1 MKTLIVG
8 GGPGGLYLAILL
20 KKACPE
26 AQVEV
31 IERNAPDATFGF
43 GVVFSDE
50 TLGYL
55 QENDEPTFQEITDT
69 FNRWDAIEIRYR
81 DEVRL
86 SRGHGFSGIARNRL
100 LEILQRRCSALGV
113 ALRYLDEFEPGEV
126 PGLAGE
132 YDLIVAAD
140 GANSRIRAYFAN
152 AFAPQIDLRRNKY
165 AWFGTTQAFDNFL
178 FSFRPTE
185 HGLFWCHAYRYDA
198 GHSTFI
204 VECDPTTWRAAGLD
218 RMSEEE
224 SAAYCERVF
233 AEDLQGHPLLRN
245 RSLWNNF
252 PMLRSAN
259 WRLPVKLG
267 NLVLL
272 GDAAHTAH
280 FSIGSGTKLA
290 MEDAIALAYYL
301 AREPEVAAALAS
313 YEQERKPEVDRF
325 QRAAFESLFWF
336 EGVER
341 YLGFDPDQ
349 FAFSLLTR
357 SRRISYETLK
367 VRDPEIVERAH
378 RGFIERS
385 GLERASGARDLPPP
399 MFTPF
404 RVRDLRLQNR
414 VVVSPMS
421 MYSAE
426 DGLPNDWHLVHLGSR
441 AVGGAGLV
449 MAEMTDV
456 SREARIS
463 PGCAGMYK
471 PEHIASWRR
480 IVEFVHG
487 WTDAK
492 IALQLGHAG
501 RKASTRRLWEGD
513 VLPLSDGNW
522 PVVSASPIPY
532 DWINQIPREITRS
545 EMDQIREDHVRAAC
559 WADEVGFD
567 MLELHYAHGYLLA
580 SFISPLTNRRTDG
593 YGGSI
598 EARMQYPLE
607 VFDAVRA
614 VWPEHKPIS
623 VRLSATDWAP
633 GGLSDCDR
641 IEVAR
646 MLKGHDCDVIDV
658 STGQTV
664 PYQKPRYGRA
674 YQTPFADHIRNTV
687 GIPTMTVG
695 AISTPDEVN
704 SILLAGRA
712 DLCVL
717 ARPHLRD
724 PYWTLHA
731 AQSQDYYEPLWP
743 PQYETVQP
751 RRREDRRQVPT
762 PLSVRFEESQR
773 GRYDDLQER
782 LTRLARRHYR
792 SLNGEVLA
800 ALEAWLVQSD
810 ESCTGSESSPT
821 TNGRAPSVLGATPPT
836 EPSGELEKPT

>member
-20 KKACPE
+20 KKARPE
-26 AQVEV
+26 AEVEV
-31 IERNAPDATFGF
+31 VERNAPDATFGF

-55 QENDEPTFQEITDT
+55 QDNDEPTFRDITGT

-86 SRGHGFSGIARNRL
+86 SRGHGFSGIARRRL
-100 LEILQRRCSALGV
+100 LEILQRRSRDVGV
-113 ALRYLDEFEPGEV
+113 ALRFLHEFEPRDV
-126 PGLAGE
+126 PGLARR

-140 GANSRIRAYFAN
+140 GANSRIRAHFADV
-152 AFAPQIDLRRNKY
+152 FAPEIDLRRNKY
-165 AWFGTTQAFDNFL
+165 AWFGTTQPFDNFL
-178 FSFRPTE
+178 FSFRPTP

-204 VECDPTTWRAAGLD
+204 VECEPATWRAAGLD
-218 RMSEEE
+218 RMSEED
-224 SAAYCERVF
+224 SAAFCERVF

-245 RSLWNNF
+245 RSVWVNF
-252 PMLRSAN
+252 PMLRNAN
-259 WRLPVKLG
+259 WRLRGDLAHVA
-267 NLVLL
+267 LL

-301 AREPEVAAALAS
+301 AREPEVDLALAG
-313 YEQERKPEVDRF
+313 YEAERKAEVDRF

-336 EGVER
+336 EGVQR
-341 YLGFDPDQ
+341 YLGFPPDQ

-378 RGFIERS
+378 RGFVERS
-385 GLERASGARDLPPP
+385 GLAAVSGAGELPPP

-404 RVRDLRLQNR
+404 QARNLRLRNR
-414 VVVSPMS
+414 IVVSPMS

-449 MAEMTDV
+449 IAEMTDV
-456 SREARIS
+456 AREARIS
-463 PGCAGMYK
+463 PGCAGMYA
-471 PEHIASWRR
+471 PQHVAGWRR
-480 IVEFVHG
+480 VVEFVHT
-487 WTDAK
+487 WTGAR

-501 RKASTRRLWEGD
+501 RKGSTRRLWEGD
-513 VLPLSDGNW
+513 VLPLPRGNW

-532 DWINQIPREITRS
+532 DWINQIPREISRD
-545 EMDQIREDHVRAAC
+545 EMDEVREDHVRAAR
-559 WADEVGFD
+559 WADEAGFD
-567 MLELHYAHGYLLA
+567 MLELHYAHGYLMA

-593 YGGSI
+593 YGGSVA
-598 EARMQYPLE
+598 ARMCYPLE
-607 VFDAVRA
+607 VFDAVRR
-614 VWPEHKPIS
+614 VWPEEKPIS
-623 VRLSATDWAP
+623 VRISATDWAP

-641 IEVAR
+641 LEVAR
-646 MLKGHDCDVIDV
+646 LLKEHGCDLIDV

-664 PYQKPRYGRA
+664 TYQKPRYGRA
-674 YQTPFADHIRNTV
+674 YQTPFADDIRNAL
-687 GIPTMTVG
+687 GIPTMSVG

-731 AQSQDYYEPLWP
+731 AQAQDHFAPLWP
-743 PQYETVQP
+743 PQYESVQP
-751 RRREDRRQVPT
+751 RRRDDRRQVPK
-762 PLSVRFEESQR
+762 LLNVRFDEDLR

-782 LTRLARRHYR
+782 LIGLARRHYR
-792 SLNGEVLA
+792 SLNGEILA
-800 ALEAWLVQSD
+800 ALEAWLA
-810 ESCTGSESSPT
+810 
-821 TNGRAPSVLGATPPT
+821 RAGEEACAPPARQD
-836 EPSGELEKPT
+836 GQG

>member
-20 KKACPE
+20 KKARPE
-26 AQVEV
+26 VQVEV

-55 QENDEPTFQEITDT
+55 QENDDPTFQEITAT

-86 SRGHGFSGIARNRL
+86 SRGHGFSGIARRRL
-100 LEILQRRCSALGV
+100 LEILQRRCRALGV
-113 ALRYLDEFEPGEV
+113 ALRFLDEFEPRDV
-126 PGLAGE
+126 PGLARE

-140 GANSRIRAYFAN
+140 GANSRIRAHFADV
-152 AFAPQIDLRRNKY
+152 FAPEIDLRRNKY
-165 AWFGTTQAFDNFL
+165 AWFGTTQPFENFL
-178 FSFRPTE
+178 FSFRPTG

-204 VECDPTTWRAAGLD
+204 VECDATTWRGAGLD

-224 SAAYCERVF
+224 SAAFCERVF

-245 RSLWNNF
+245 RSVWINF
-252 PMLRSAN
+252 PMLRTAN
-259 WRLPVKLG
+259 WRLRGELANV
-267 NLVLL
+267 VLL

-301 AREPEVAAALAS
+301 AREPEVGMALAK
-313 YEQERKPEVDRF
+313 YEQERKAEVDRF

-341 YLGFDPDQ
+341 YLGFGPDQ

-378 RGFIERS
+378 RGFVERS
-385 GLERASGARDLPPP
+385 GPDGVSGGGELPPP

-404 RVRDLRLQNR
+404 RARDLRLQNR

-441 AVGGAGLV
+441 GVGGAGLV

-463 PGCAGMYK
+463 PGCAGMYR
-471 PEHIASWRR
+471 PEHVEGWRR
-480 IVEFVHG
+480 VVEFVHR
-487 WTDAK
+487 WTSAK

-501 RKASTRRLWEGD
+501 RKGSTRRLWEGD
-513 VLPLSDGNW
+513 VLPLPDGNW

-532 DWINQIPREITRS
+532 DWINQIPREITRT
-545 EMDQIREDHVRAAC
+545 EMDQVRDDHERAAR
-559 WADEVGFD
+559 WADEAGFD
-567 MLELHYAHGYLLA
+567 LLELHYAHGYLLA

-593 YGGSI
+593 YG
-598 EARMQYPLE
+598 
-607 VFDAVRA
+607 
-614 VWPEHKPIS
+614 
-623 VRLSATDWAP
+623 
-633 GGLSDCDR
+633 
-641 IEVAR
+641 
-646 MLKGHDCDVIDV
+646 
-658 STGQTV
+658 
-664 PYQKPRYGRA
+664 
-674 YQTPFADHIRNTV
+674 
-687 GIPTMTVG
+687 
-695 AISTPDEVN
+695 
-704 SILLAGRA
+704 A
-712 DLCVL
+712 DLGAHL
-717 ARPHLRD
+717 GDRLGARR
-724 PYWTLHA
+724 
-731 AQSQDYYEPLWP
+731 
-743 PQYETVQP
+743 P
-751 RRREDRRQVPT
+751 RRLGPH
-762 PLSVRFEESQR
+762 R
-773 GRYDDLQER
+773 GGADAQGAR
-782 LTRLARRHYR
+782 L
-792 SLNGEVLA
+792 
-800 ALEAWLVQSD
+800 
-810 ESCTGSESSPT
+810 
-821 TNGRAPSVLGATPPT
+821 
-836 EPSGELEKPT
+836 

>member
-1 MKTLIVG
+1 MKALIVG

-20 KKACPE
+20 KKARPE
-26 AQVEV
+26 AQVEL
-31 IERNAPDATFGF
+31 IERNSPDATFGF

-55 QENDEPTFQEITDT
+55 QDNDEATFAEISGT

-81 DEVRL
+81 GQVRL
-86 SRGHGFSGIARNRL
+86 SRGHGFSGIERKRL
-100 LEILQRRCSALGV
+100 LEILQSRCGALAV
-113 ALRYLDEFEPGEV
+113 ELRFLDEFEPTDV
-126 PGLAGE
+126 PLLARQ

-140 GANSRIRAYFAN
+140 GANSRIRAHFAED
-152 AFAPQIDLRRNKY
+152 FAPEIDPRRNKY
-165 AWFGTTQAFDNFL
+165 VWFGTTQLFENFL

-204 VECDPTTWRAAGLD
+204 VECDPATWCAAGLD

-224 SAAYCERVF
+224 SAAFCEHVF
-233 AEDLQGHPLLRN
+233 GEDLRGHPLLRN
-245 RSLWNNF
+245 RSFWTNF
-252 PMLRSAN
+252 PMLRNAN
-259 WRLPVKLG
+259 WRLPGDLG
-267 NLVLL
+267 NIVLL

-301 AREPEVAAALAS
+301 AREPNVEAALAR
-313 YEQERKPEVDRF
+313 YEEERKPQVDRF

-336 EGVER
+336 EGVQR
-341 YLGFDPDQ
+341 YLEFEPDQ

-367 VRDPEIVERAH
+367 VRDVEIVERAH
-378 RGFIERS
+378 RGFLQAEHS
-385 GLERASGARDLPPP
+385 GLDGASHSAELPPP

-404 RVRDLRLQNR
+404 QARDLRLQNR

-421 MYSAE
+421 MYSAD

-441 AVGGAGLV
+441 ALGGAGLV

-463 PGCAGMYK
+463 PGCAGMYT
-471 PEHIASWRR
+471 PEHMEGWRR
-480 IVEFVHG
+480 IVEFVHR
-487 WTDAK
+487 WTSAK
-492 IALQLGHAG
+492 IAFQLGHAG
-501 RKASTRRLWEGD
+501 RKGSTRRLWEGD
-513 VLPLSDGNW
+513 VVPLLDGNW
-522 PVVSASPIPY
+522 PIVSASPIAY
-532 DWINQIPREITRS
+532 DWLNQVPLEITRA
-545 EMDQIREDHVRAAC
+545 EMDQVREDHVRAAC
-559 WADEVGFD
+559 RADEAGFD
-567 MLELHYAHGYLLA
+567 MLELHFAHGYLLA

-593 YGGSI
+593 YGGGI
-598 EARMQYPLE
+598 EARMRYPLE

-614 VWPEHKPIS
+614 VWPELKPMS
-623 VRLSATDWAP
+623 VRISATDWAP
-633 GGLSDCDR
+633 GGLSDDDR

-646 MLKGHDCDVIDV
+646 MLKDHGCDLIDV

-664 PYQKPRYGRA
+664 VDQQPRYGRA
-674 YQTPFADHIRNTV
+674 YQTPFADHIRNAV

-712 DLCVL
+712 DLCLL

-731 AQSQDYYEPLWP
+731 AQSQEYYEPLWP
-743 PQYETVQP
+743 PQYESVQP
-751 RRREDRRQVPT
+751 RRREGRRQVPLRK
-762 PLSVRFEESQR
+762 PLSVRFEEDLR
-773 GRYDDLQER
+773 GRHDDLQER
-782 LTRLARRHYR
+782 LTRVARRHYR
-792 SLNGEVLA
+792 SLNGEILA
-800 ALEAWLVQSD
+800 ALEAWLDQ
-810 ESCTGSESSPT
+810 
-821 TNGRAPSVLGATPPT
+821 
-836 EPSGELEKPT
+836 SGEPCTIGADR

>member
-8 GGPGGLYLAILL
+8 GGPGGLYMAILV
-20 KKACPE
+20 KKTRPE
-26 AQVEV
+26 AVVEV

-55 QENDEPTFQEITDT
+55 QDNDEATFQQITGS

-81 DEVRL
+81 DEVRV
-86 SRGHGFSGIARNRL
+86 SRGHGFSGIARKRL
-100 LEILQRRCSALGV
+100 LDILQQRCRSLGV
-113 ALRYLDEFEPGEV
+113 ALRFLDDFDPGQV
-126 PGLAGE
+126 LGLARE

-140 GANSRIRAYFAN
+140 GANSRIRTHFASH
-152 AFAPQIDLRRNKY
+152 FTPEIDLRRNKY
-165 AWFGTTQAFDNFL
+165 AWFGTTQPFDNFL

-204 VECDPTTWRAAGLD
+204 VECDADTWRAAGLD
-218 RMSEEE
+218 CMSEEE
-224 SAAYCERVF
+224 SAAFCERVF
-233 AEDLQGHPLLRN
+233 AEDLQGQPLLRN
-245 RSLWNNF
+245 RSLWSNF
-252 PMLRSAN
+252 PMLRNAS
-259 WRLPVKLG
+259 WRLPRELG
-267 NLVLL
+267 NVVLL

-301 AREPEVAAALAS
+301 AQESDVGAALAV
-313 YEQERKPEVDRF
+313 YEAERKREVDRF

-336 EGVER
+336 EGAPR

-367 VRDPEIVERAH
+367 VRDADIVERAH
-378 RGFIERS
+378 RGFLIRS
-385 GLERASGARDLPPP
+385 GSSALDSTPPI
-399 MFTPF
+399 FTPF
-404 RVRDLRLQNR
+404 QVRDLRLQNR

-421 MYSAE
+421 MYSAD

-471 PEHIASWRR
+471 PEHAQGWRR
-480 IVEFVHG
+480 VVDFVHR
-487 WTDAK
+487 WTSAK

-501 RKASTRRLWEGD
+501 RKGSTRRLWEGD
-513 VLPLSDGNW
+513 VLPLLDGNW

-532 DWINQIPREITRS
+532 EQINQTPRGITRV
-545 EMDQIREDHVRAAC
+545 EMDQVREDHVRAAC
-559 WADEVGFD
+559 WADEAGFD
-567 MLELHYAHGYLLA
+567 MLELHYAHGYLIA
-580 SFISPLTNRRTDG
+580 SFISPLTNQRTDG
-593 YGGSI
+593 YGGSV
-598 EARMQYPLE
+598 EARMRYPLE

-623 VRLSATDWAP
+623 VRVSATDWAP
-633 GGLSDCDR
+633 GGLADCDR

-646 MLKGHDCDVIDV
+646 MLKEHGCDLIDV

-664 PYQKPRYGRA
+664 PYQTPRYGRA
-674 YQTPFADHIRNTV
+674 YQTPFADDIRNTV

-743 PQYETVQP
+743 PQYESVQP
-751 RRREDRRQVPT
+751 RKRDDRRQAPK
-762 PLSVRFEESQR
+762 PLSVRFDEDGR
-773 GRYDDLQER
+773 GRYDELQER
-782 LTRLARRHYR
+782 LTRVARSHYR
-792 SLNGEVLA
+792 SLNGEILA
-800 ALEAWLVQSD
+800 ALDAWLAQSD
-810 ESCTGSESSPT
+810 ESC
-821 TNGRAPSVLGATPPT
+821 ALGAR
-836 EPSGELEKPT
+836 K

>member
-20 KKACPE
+20 KKARPE

-55 QENDEPTFQEITDT
+55 QLNDEPTFQEITST

-81 DEVRL
+81 DTVRL
-86 SRGHGFSGIARNRL
+86 SRGHGFSGIARQHL
-100 LEILQRRCSALGV
+100 LGILYRRCRSLGV
-113 ALRYLDEFEPGEV
+113 ALRFREEFEAAELRQ
-126 PGLAGE
+126 LARG
-132 YDLIVAAD
+132 YDVIVAAD
-140 GANSRIRAYFAN
+140 GANSRIRTHFADVFEP
-152 AFAPQIDLRRNKY
+152 AIDVRRNKY
-165 AWFGTTQAFDNFL
+165 AWFGTTQPFDNFL
-178 FSFRPTE
+178 FSFRGTE
-185 HGLFWCHAYRYDA
+185 HGLFWCHAYRYDVEA

-204 VECDPTTWRAAGLD
+204 VECDPATWSAAGLD
-218 RMSEEE
+218 RMPEAE
-224 SAAYCERVF
+224 SAAFCERVF
-233 AEDLQGHPLLRN
+233 AEDLHGHKLLCN
-245 RSLWNNF
+245 RSVWLNF
-252 PMLRSAN
+252 PMLRTAS
-259 WRLPVKLG
+259 WRLRRELANV
-267 NLVLL
+267 VLL

-290 MEDAIALAYYL
+290 MEDAIALAHYL
-301 AREPEVAAALAS
+301 TRLPDVELALMS
-313 YEQERKPEVDRF
+313 YEEERKREVDRF
-325 QRAAFESLFWF
+325 QRAALESLFWF

-357 SRRISYETLK
+357 SRRISYETLRL
-367 VRDPEIVERAH
+367 RDPELVERVH
-378 RGFIERS
+378 ERFVCAAGVQPES
-385 GLERASGARDLPPP
+385 GQKLSPLPPP

-404 RVRDLRLQNR
+404 HVRDLRLHNR
-414 VVVSPMS
+414 IAVSPMS
-421 MYSAE
+421 MYSSE
-426 DGLPNDWHLVHLGSR
+426 DGQPNDWHLAHLGSR

-456 SREARIS
+456 SRAARIS
-463 PGCAGMYK
+463 PGCAGLYR
-471 PEHIASWRR
+471 PEHTAGWRR
-480 IVEFVHG
+480 IVDFVHQ
-487 WTDAK
+487 WTSAK
-492 IALQLGHAG
+492 IALQVGHAG
-501 RKASTRRLWEGD
+501 RKGSTRRLWEGD
-513 VLPLSDGNW
+513 LLPLPEGNW
-522 PVVSASPIPY
+522 PVVSASPIAY
-532 DWINQIPREITRS
+532 DWLNQVPREITRV
-545 EMDQIREDHVRAAC
+545 EMDQVLDDHVQAAR
-559 WADEVGFD
+559 WADEAGFD

-580 SFISPLTNRRTDG
+580 SFISPLTNQRTDG

-598 EARMQYPLE
+598 EARMRFPLE

-614 VWPEHKPIS
+614 VWSELKPMS
-623 VRLSATDWAP
+623 VRISATDWAP
-633 GGLSDCDR
+633 GGLSADDR

-646 MLKGHDCDVIDV
+646 MLKAHGCDLIDV

-664 PYQKPRYGRA
+664 VSQKPRYGRV
-674 YQTPFADHIRNTV
+674 YQTPFADQIRNTV

-731 AQSQDYYEPLWP
+731 AEAQEHYAPLWP
-743 PQYETVQP
+743 PQYESVQL
-751 RRREDRRQVPT
+751 RRRDDRRRVPR
-762 PLSVRFEESQR
+762 PLSVRFDEDVR

-792 SLNGEVLA
+792 SLNGEILA
-800 ALEAWLVQSD
+800 ALEAWLDRSD
-810 ESCTGSESSPT
+810 NGGDASYESDGVSQ
-821 TNGRAPSVLGATPPT
+821 
-836 EPSGELEKPT
+836 

>member
-20 KKACPE
+20 KQACPA

-31 IERNAPDATFGF
+31 IERNASDATFGF

-55 QENDEPTFQEITDT
+55 QENDEPTFKEITRT
-69 FNRWDAIEIRYR
+69 FNRWDAIEIRAR

-100 LEILQRRCSALGV
+100 LDILQRRCRALGV
-113 ALRYLDEFEPGEV
+113 AVRFLEEIEARDV
-126 PGLAGE
+126 PALARR

-140 GANSRIRAYFAN
+140 GANSRIRAHFADD
-152 AFAPQIDLRRNKY
+152 FAPEIDLRRNKY
-165 AWFGTTQAFDNFL
+165 AWFGTPQPFENFL

-204 VECDPTTWRAAGLD
+204 VECDPATWGAAGLD
-218 RMSEEE
+218 RKSEAE
-224 SAAYCERVF
+224 SAAFCERVF
-233 AEDLQGHPLLRN
+233 ADDLEGHPLLLN
-245 RSLWNNF
+245 RSVWSNF
-252 PMLRSAN
+252 PMLRNAN
-259 WRLPVKLG
+259 WRLPGSLG
-267 NLVLL
+267 NVVLL

-301 AREPEVAAALAS
+301 AREPDVPAALAR
-313 YEQERKPEVDRF
+313 YEEERKPQVDRF

-341 YLGFDPDQ
+341 HVGFDPDQ

-367 VRDPEIVERAH
+367 VRDPEIVERSH
-378 RGFIERS
+378 RGFLTRS
-385 GLERASGARDLPPP
+385 GLAVTSTAEDLPPP
-399 MFTPF
+399 MFAPF
-404 RVRDLRLQNR
+404 QVRDLRLENR

-421 MYSAE
+421 MYSAQ

-449 MAEMTDV
+449 IAEMTDV

-463 PGCAGMYK
+463 PGCAGMYR
-471 PEHIASWRR
+471 PEHVAGWRR
-480 IVEFVHG
+480 VVEFIHARTG
-487 WTDAK
+487 AK

-501 RKASTRRLWEGD
+501 RKGSTRRMWEGD
-513 VLPLSDGNW
+513 GLPLADGNW

-532 DWINQIPREITRS
+532 DPVNQIPREITRTA
-545 EMDQIREDHVRAAC
+545 MDQVREDHVRAAG
-559 WADEVGFD
+559 WADEAGFD

-593 YGGSI
+593 YGGSV
-598 EARMQYPLE
+598 EARMRYPLE

-623 VRLSATDWAP
+623 VRISASDWAP
-633 GGLSDCDR
+633 GGLSDGDR

-646 MLKGHDCDVIDV
+646 MLKAHGCDLIDV

-664 PYQKPRYGRA
+664 AYQQPRYGRA
-674 YQTPFADHIRNTV
+674 YQTPFADDIRNTV

-695 AISTPDEVN
+695 AISTADEVN

-731 AQSQDYYEPLWP
+731 AQAQEYYAPLWP
-743 PQYETVQP
+743 AQYATVQP
-751 RRREDRRQVPT
+751 RRREDRRAVPK
-762 PLSVRFEESQR
+762 PLSVRFEEDLR
-773 GRYDDLQER
+773 GRYDDLEER
-782 LTRLARRHYR
+782 LTRMARRHYR

-800 ALEAWLVQSD
+800 ALEAWLDQSD
-810 ESCTGSESSPT
+810 DSRTGLKAGRSLDGRT
-821 TNGRAPSVLGATPPT
+821 TSGLGATLPARLND
-836 EPSGELEKPT
+836 GLENPR

>member
-20 KKACPE
+20 KKARPE
-26 AQVEV
+26 ANVEV

-55 QENDEPTFQEITDT
+55 QDNDEATFEEIAGT

-81 DEVRL
+81 DQVRL
-86 SRGHGFSGIARNRL
+86 SRGHGFSGIERKRL
-100 LEILQRRCSALGV
+100 LEILQRRCLALGV
-113 ALRYLDEFEPGEV
+113 ELRYLDELEPKDV
-126 PGLAGE
+126 ARLARQ

-140 GANSRIRAYFAN
+140 GANSRIRAHFADH
-152 AFAPQIDLRRNKY
+152 FAPEIDLRRNKY
-165 AWFGTTQAFDNFL
+165 VWFGTTQLFENFL

-204 VECDPTTWRAAGLD
+204 VECDPATWCTAGLD
-218 RMSEEE
+218 RMSEEA
-224 SAAYCERVF
+224 SASFCERIF
-233 AEDLQGHPLLRN
+233 ADDLQGHRLLRN
-245 RSLWNNF
+245 RSVWTNF
-252 PMLRSAN
+252 PMLRNAK
-259 WRLPVKLG
+259 WRLPGDLG
-267 NLVLL
+267 NVVLL

-290 MEDAIALAYYL
+290 MEDAIALAYYV
-301 AREPEVAAALAS
+301 AREPDLGAALAR
-313 YEQERKPEVDRF
+313 YEEQRKPQVERF
-325 QRAAFESLFWF
+325 QRAAFESLVWF

-341 YLGFDPDQ
+341 YLGFEPDQ

-367 VRDPEIVERAH
+367 VRDAEIVERAH
-378 RGFIERS
+378 RGFVERS
-385 GLERASGARDLPPP
+385 GLDSRSHRHELPPP
-399 MFTPF
+399 MFTPLQ
-404 RVRDLRLQNR
+404 VRDLRLQNR
-414 VVVSPMS
+414 IVVSPMS

-463 PGCAGMYK
+463 PGCAGMYRS
-471 PEHIASWRR
+471 EHVVGWRR
-480 IVEFVHG
+480 VVEFVHE
-487 WTDAK
+487 WTTAK
-492 IALQLGHAG
+492 IAFQLGHAG
-501 RKASTRRLWEGD
+501 RKGSTRRQWEGD
-513 VLPLSDGNW
+513 VQPLPDGNW
-522 PVVSASPIPY
+522 PILSASPLAY
-532 DWINQIPREITRS
+532 DWINQVPREITRA
-545 EMDQIREDHVRAAC
+545 EMDQVREDHVRAAC
-559 WADEVGFD
+559 WADEAGFD

-580 SFISPLTNRRTDG
+580 SFISPLTNRRVDG

-598 EARMQYPLE
+598 EARMRYPLE
-607 VFDAVRA
+607 VFAAVRA
-614 VWPEHKPIS
+614 VWPEHKPMS
-623 VRLSATDWAP
+623 VRISATDWAP
-633 GGLSDCDR
+633 GGLSNDDGLE
-641 IEVAR
+641 ITR
-646 MLKGHDCDVIDV
+646 MLKQHGCDLIDV

-664 PYQKPRYGRA
+664 PDQQPRYGRA

-712 DLCVL
+712 DLCML

-731 AQSQDYYEPLWP
+731 AQSQEYYEPLWP
-743 PQYETVQP
+743 PQYESVQP
-751 RRREDRRQVPT
+751 RRREDRRPVPK
-762 PLSVRFEESQR
+762 PLSVRFEDDLR
-773 GRYDDLQER
+773 GRHDDLHER
-782 LTRLARRHYR
+782 LTRVARRHYR
-792 SLNGEVLA
+792 SLNGEILA
-800 ALEAWLVQSD
+800 ALESWVDRAG
-810 ESCTGSESSPT
+810 EPCTIGPD
-821 TNGRAPSVLGATPPT
+821 R
-836 EPSGELEKPT
+836 

>member
-20 KKACPE
+20 KKARPE
-26 AQVEV
+26 AKVEV

-55 QENDEPTFQEITDT
+55 QENDQPTFKEITDT

-81 DEVRL
+81 DQVRL
-86 SRGHGFSGIARNRL
+86 SRGHGFSGIARKRL
-100 LEILQRRCSALGV
+100 LEILQQRCQTLGV
-113 ALRYLDEFEPGEV
+113 SLRYLTEFEPRQV
-126 PGLAGE
+126 RGLART

-140 GANSRIRAYFAN
+140 GANSRIRAHFAD
-152 AFAPQIDLRRNKY
+152 AFGPQIDLRRNKY
-165 AWFGTTQAFDNFL
+165 AWFGTSLPFQNFL
-178 FSFRPTE
+178 FSFRPTA

-198 GHSTFI
+198 AHSTFI
-204 VECDPTTWRAAGLD
+204 VECDPATWRAAGLD
-218 RMSEEE
+218 RMSEAD
-224 SAAYCERVF
+224 SAAFCERVF

-245 RSLWNNF
+245 RSLWLNF
-252 PMLRSAN
+252 PMLRNAN
-259 WRLPVKLG
+259 WRLPGELSNV
-267 NLVLL
+267 VLL

-301 AREPEVAAALAS
+301 AREPDVCEALAT
-313 YEQERKPEVDRF
+313 YEEERKAEVGRF

-336 EGVER
+336 EGMER
-341 YLGFDPDQ
+341 YLDFDPDQ

-357 SRRISYETLK
+357 SRRISYETLR
-367 VRDPEIVERAH
+367 VRDPDIVQRTH
-378 RGFIERS
+378 RGFVERS
-385 GLERASGARDLPPP
+385 GVDGTSADTAPPPP

-404 RVRDLRLQNR
+404 QIRGLRLKNR

-449 MAEMTDV
+449 IAEMTDV
-456 SREARIS
+456 AREGRIS
-463 PGCAGMYK
+463 PGCAGLYR
-471 PEHIASWRR
+471 PEHVEAWRR
-480 IVEFVHG
+480 IVQFVHE
-487 WTDAK
+487 WTDAR
-492 IALQLGHAG
+492 ITLQLGHAG
-501 RKASTRRLWEGD
+501 RKGSTRRLWEGD
-513 VLPLSDGNW
+513 VLPLHDGNW

-532 DWINQIPREITRS
+532 DWINQIPREITRA
-545 EMDQIREDHVRAAC
+545 EMDQVRDDHVRAAC
-559 WADEVGFD
+559 WASQAGFD

-593 YGGSI
+593 YGGSV
-598 EARMQYPLE
+598 EARMRYPLE

-614 VWPEHKPIS
+614 VWPEEKPMS
-623 VRLSATDWAP
+623 VRISATDWAD

-646 MLKGHDCDVIDV
+646 MLKAHGCDLIDV

-664 PYQKPRYGRA
+664 THQTPRYGRA
-674 YQTPFADHIRNTV
+674 YQTPFADDIRNTV

-724 PYWTLHA
+724 PYWALHA
-731 AQSQDYYEPLWP
+731 AQAQDYDALWP
-743 PQYETVQP
+743 PQYESVQP
-751 RRREDRRQVPT
+751 RRREGRRQVPRA
-762 PLSVRFEESQR
+762 LAVRFEEDVR
-773 GRYDDLQER
+773 GRHDHLEER
-782 LTRLARRHYR
+782 LIRLARRHYR
-792 SLNGEVLA
+792 SLNGEILA
-800 ALEAWLVQSD
+800 ALEAWLA
-810 ESCTGSESSPT
+810 ESGDC
-821 TNGRAPSVLGATPPT
+821 R
-836 EPSGELEKPT
+836 

>member
-1 MKTLIVG
+1 MKSLIVG

-20 KKACPE
+20 KQARPE
-26 AQVEV
+26 AEVEV
-31 IERNAPDATFGF
+31 IERNASDATFGF

-55 QENDEPTFQEITDT
+55 QENDEPTFQEITGT

-86 SRGHGFSGIARNRL
+86 SRGHGFSGIARKRL
-100 LEILQRRCSALGV
+100 LDILQRRCRTLKV
-113 ALRYLDEFEPGEV
+113 ALRFREEIEPRDV
-126 PGLAGE
+126 PVLARA
-132 YDLIVAAD
+132 YDMIVAAD
-140 GANSRIRAYFAN
+140 GANSRIRAHFADD
-152 AFAPQIDLRRNKY
+152 FAPEIDVRRNKY
-165 AWFGTTQAFDNFL
+165 VWFGTTQTFENFL

-204 VECDPTTWRAAGLD
+204 VECDPATWSAAGLD
-218 RMSEEE
+218 RMTEEE
-224 SAAYCERVF
+224 SAAFCERVF
-233 AEDLQGHPLLRN
+233 AEDLEGHSLLRN
-245 RSLWNNF
+245 RSTWSNF
-252 PMLRSAN
+252 PMLRNAN
-259 WRLPVKLG
+259 WRLPGDLG
-267 NLVLL
+267 NVVLL

-280 FSIGSGTKLA
+280 FSIGSGTRLA
-290 MEDAIALAYYL
+290 MEDAIALAYYV
-301 AREPEVAAALAS
+301 AHEPEASLALRK
-313 YEQERKPEVDRF
+313 YEEERRPQVDRL

-336 EGVER
+336 EGAGR

-367 VRDPEIVERAH
+367 VRDSGIVDRAH
-378 RGFIERS
+378 RGFVERG
-385 GLERASGARDLPPP
+385 GLVGAPAGDTLAPP

-404 RVRDLRLQNR
+404 QARDVRLRNR

-421 MYSAE
+421 MYSAV

-463 PGCAGMYK
+463 PGCAGMYL
-471 PEHIASWRR
+471 PEHVSGWRR
-480 IVEFVHG
+480 VVEFVHE
-487 WTDAK
+487 WTNAK

-501 RKASTRRLWEGD
+501 RKGSTRRMWEGD
-513 VLPLSDGNW
+513 GLPLPGDNW

-532 DWINQIPREITRS
+532 DPVNQSPAEIARGQ
-545 EMDQIREDHVRAAC
+545 MDQVREDHVRAAV
-559 WADEVGFD
+559 WAHEAGFD

-593 YGGSI
+593 YGGSV
-598 EARMQYPLE
+598 EARMRYPLE

-614 VWPEHKPIS
+614 AWPEHKPIS
-623 VRLSATDWAP
+623 VRISASDWAP
-633 GGLSDCDR
+633 GGLSDGDR

-646 MLKGHDCDVIDV
+646 MLKAHGCDLIDV

-664 PYQKPRYGRA
+664 SHQKPRYGRA
-674 YQTPFADHIRNTV
+674 YQTPFADDIRNTV

-731 AQSQDYYEPLWP
+731 AQSQEYYAPLWP

-751 RRREDRRQVPT
+751 HTRDDRRLVPK
-762 PLSVRFEESQR
+762 PLTARFEEDLR

-782 LTRLARRHYR
+782 LTSLARRHYR

-800 ALEAWLVQSD
+800 ALEAWLEQSG
-810 ESCTGSESSPT
+810 ESCGGV
-821 TNGRAPSVLGATPPT
+821 GR
-836 EPSGELEKPT
+836 

>member
-1 MKTLIVG
+1 MRVQIVG

-20 KKACPE
+20 KKARSE

-55 QENDEPTFQEITDT
+55 QDNDEPSFQEITGT
-69 FNRWDAIEIRYR
+69 FNRWDAIEIRYHG
-81 DEVRL
+81 EVRL
-86 SRGHGFSGIARNRL
+86 SHGHGFSGIARKRL
-100 LEILQRRCSALGV
+100 LEILQRRCMSLGV
-113 ALRYLDEFEPGEV
+113 TLRFLEEFEPDRI
-126 PGLAGE
+126 PDLARE
-132 YDLIVAAD
+132 YDVIVAAD
-140 GANSRIRAYFAN
+140 GANSRIRTGFVDV
-152 AFAPQIDLRRNKY
+152 FEPEIDPRRNKY
-165 AWFGTTQAFDNFL
+165 AWFGTTQRFDNFL
-178 FSFRPTE
+178 FSFRPTD

-198 GHSTFI
+198 DHSTFI
-204 VECDPTTWRAAGLD
+204 VECDPASWCAAGLD

-224 SAAYCERVF
+224 SAAFCEQVF
-233 AEDLQGHPLLRN
+233 AEDLRGQSLLRN
-245 RSLWNNF
+245 RSVWINF
-252 PMLRSAN
+252 PMLRNAN
-259 WRLPVKLG
+259 WRLPGHLG
-267 NLVLL
+267 NVVLL

-301 AREPEVAAALAS
+301 TREPEVELALS
-313 YEQERKPEVDRF
+313 RYEQERKREVDRF

-341 YLGFDPDQ
+341 TLGFDPDQ

-367 VRDPEIVERAH
+367 LRDPDIVERIH
-378 RGFIERS
+378 RRFVG
-385 GLERASGARDLPPP
+385 ASDSADLPPP

-404 RVRDLRLQNR
+404 QMRDLRLQNR

-421 MYSAE
+421 MYSAD

-449 MAEMTDV
+449 MTEMTDV
-456 SREARIS
+456 SREGRIS

-471 PEHIASWRR
+471 REHVVGWRR
-480 IVEFVHG
+480 LVDFVHE
-487 WTDAK
+487 WSSAK

-501 RKASTRRLWEGD
+501 RKGSTRRLWEGD
-513 VLPLSDGNW
+513 VVPLPEGNW
-522 PVVSASPIPY
+522 PIVSASPIAY
-532 DWINQIPREITRS
+532 DRINQVPREITRG
-545 EMDQIREDHVRAAC
+545 EMDQVREEHVRAAA
-559 WADEVGFD
+559 WADEAGFD

-580 SFISPLTNRRTDG
+580 SFISPLTNRRTDC

-598 EARMQYPLE
+598 EGRMRYPLE

-614 VWPEHKPIS
+614 VWPADKPMS
-623 VRLSATDWAP
+623 VRISATDWAP
-633 GGLSDCDR
+633 GGLSDEDR

-646 MLKGHDCDVIDV
+646 MLKEHGCDLIDV

-664 PYQKPRYGRA
+664 SHQKPRYGRA

-687 GIPTMTVG
+687 GIPAMTVG

-712 DLCVL
+712 DLCVM

-731 AQSQDYYEPLWP
+731 AQAQEYYDVPWP
-743 PQYETVQP
+743 PQYLSARPVK
-751 RRREDRRQVPT
+751 REDRRQVPK
-762 PLSVRFEESQR
+762 PLTIRFEEDVR
-773 GRYDDLQER
+773 GHYDDLQER
-782 LTRLARRHYR
+782 LICLARRHYR

-800 ALEAWLVQSD
+800 ALEAWLAQSED
-810 ESCTGSESSPT
+810 RSCTP
-821 TNGRAPSVLGATPPT
+821 V
-836 EPSGELEKPT
+836 

>member
-20 KKACPE
+20 KKARPD

-55 QENDEPTFQEITDT
+55 QENDEPTFKEITDT

-81 DEVRL
+81 DQVRL
-86 SRGHGFSGIARNRL
+86 SRGHGFSGIARKRL
-100 LEILQRRCSALGV
+100 LEILQRRCEALGV
-113 ALRYLDEFEPGEV
+113 SLQYLTEFEPREV
-126 PGLAGE
+126 RGLARTH
-132 YDLIVAAD
+132 DLIVAAD
-140 GANSRIRAYFAN
+140 GANSRIRTHFAD
-152 AFAPQIDLRRNKY
+152 AFGPQIDPRRNKY
-165 AWFGTTQAFDNFL
+165 AWFGTSLPFENFL

-185 HGLFWCHAYRYDA
+185 HGLFLCHAYRYDA

-204 VECDPTTWRAAGLD
+204 VECDPATWCAAGLD
-218 RMSEEE
+218 RMSEAD
-224 SAAYCERVF
+224 SAAFCERVF
-233 AEDLQGHPLLRN
+233 AEDLQGHALLRN
-245 RSLWNNF
+245 RSVWVNF

-259 WRLPVKLG
+259 WRLPGDLSNV
-267 NLVLL
+267 VLL

-290 MEDAIALAYYL
+290 MEDAIALAYYVARESQVCDAL
-301 AREPEVAAALAS
+301 AR
-313 YEQERKPEVDRF
+313 YEDERKAEVGRF

-336 EGVER
+336 EGMQR
-341 YLGFDPDQ
+341 YLDFDPDQ

-357 SRRISYETLK
+357 SRRISYETLR
-367 VRDPEIVERAH
+367 VRDPEIVQRTH
-378 RGFIERS
+378 RGFVERS
-385 GLERASGARDLPPP
+385 GLDGMAADTALPPP

-404 RVRDLRLQNR
+404 QLRGLRLKNR

-449 MAEMTDV
+449 IAEMTDV
-456 SREARIS
+456 SREGRIS
-463 PGCAGMYK
+463 PGCAGMYR
-471 PEHIASWRR
+471 PEHVDAWRR
-480 IVEFVHG
+480 IVHFVHD
-487 WTDAK
+487 WTDAR
-492 IALQLGHAG
+492 ITLQLGHAG
-501 RKASTRRLWEGD
+501 RKGSTRRLWEGD
-513 VLPLSDGNW
+513 VLPLHDGNW

-532 DWINQIPREITRS
+532 DWINQIPREITRA
-545 EMDQIREDHVRAAC
+545 EMDEVRDDHVRAAC
-559 WADEVGFD
+559 WANQAGFD

-593 YGGSI
+593 YGGSV
-598 EARMQYPLE
+598 EARMRYPLE

-614 VWPEHKPIS
+614 VWPEDKPVS
-623 VRLSATDWAP
+623 VRMSATDWAA

-646 MLKGHDCDVIDV
+646 MLKAHGCDLIDV

-664 PYQKPRYGRA
+664 TYQTPRYGRA
-674 YQTPFADHIRNTV
+674 YQTPFADDIRNTV

-724 PYWTLHA
+724 PYWSLHA
-731 AQSQDYYEPLWP
+731 AQAQDYDAPLWP
-743 PQYETVQP
+743 PQYESVQP
-751 RRREDRRQVPT
+751 RRREGRREVPK
-762 PLSVRFEESQR
+762 PLNVRFDEDVR
-773 GRYDDLQER
+773 GRHDELEER
-782 LTRLARRHYR
+782 LIGLARHHYR
-792 SLNGEVLA
+792 SLNGEILA
-800 ALEAWLVQSD
+800 ALEAWL
-810 ESCTGSESSPT
+810 
-821 TNGRAPSVLGATPPT
+821 AH
-836 EPSGELEKPT
+836 SGDP

>member
-20 KKACPE
+20 KKALPE
-26 AQVEV
+26 AEIEV
-31 IERNAPDATFGF
+31 VERNAPDATFGF

-55 QENDEPTFQEITDT
+55 QENDEVTFEQITST

-86 SRGHGFSGIARNRL
+86 SRGHGFSGIARKRL
-100 LEILQRRCSALGV
+100 LDILQHRCTSLGV
-113 ALRYLDEFEPGEV
+113 TPRFSDEFV
-126 PGLAGE
+126 PSDILDLARE

-140 GANSRIRAYFAN
+140 GANSRIRTHFASH
-152 AFAPQIDLRRNKY
+152 FAPEIDPRRNKY
-165 AWFGTTQAFDNFL
+165 AWFGTTQQFDNFL
-178 FSFRPTE
+178 FSFRATK

-204 VECDPTTWRAAGLD
+204 VECDPETWRSAGLD
-218 RMSEEE
+218 HMTEQE
-224 SAAYCERVF
+224 SAAFCERVF
-233 AEDLQGHPLLRN
+233 ARDLQGHPLLQN
-245 RSLWNNF
+245 RSLWSSF
-252 PMLRSAN
+252 PMLRN
-259 WRLPVKLG
+259 VTWRLPRELG
-267 NLVLL
+267 NVALL

-301 AREPEVAAALAS
+301 AREADVGAALAS
-313 YEQERKPEVDRF
+313 YESERMREVDRF

-336 EGVER
+336 EGVHR

-357 SRRISYETLK
+357 SRRISYETLRIRDAHVVDRVHRRF
-367 VRDPEIVERAH
+367 VRTAGVQTVP
-378 RGFIERS
+378 
-385 GLERASGARDLPPP
+385 GAPLPPP

-404 RVRDLRLQNR
+404 QIRDLRLQNR

-449 MAEMTDV
+449 VAEMTDV
-456 SREARIS
+456 SRDARIS
-463 PGCAGMYK
+463 PGCAGMYRA
-471 PEHIASWRR
+471 EHVEAWRR
-480 IVEFVHG
+480 VVEFVHR
-487 WTDAK
+487 WTSAK
-492 IALQLGHAG
+492 VALQLGHAG
-501 RKASTRRLWEGD
+501 RKGSTRRLWEGD
-513 VLPLSDGNW
+513 LLPLLDGNW
-522 PVVSASPIPY
+522 PIVSASPIRY
-532 DWINQIPREITRS
+532 QAVNQIPREITRA
-545 EMDQIREDHVRAAC
+545 EMDQVREDHVRAAS
-559 WADEVGFD
+559 WADNTGFD

-580 SFISPLTNRRTDG
+580 SFISPLTNRRTDA

-598 EARMQYPLE
+598 EARMRYPLE
-607 VFDAVRA
+607 VFDAIRN
-614 VWPEHKPIS
+614 VWPEQKPIS
-623 VRLSATDWAP
+623 VRISATDWAP

-646 MLKGHDCDVIDV
+646 MLKEHGCDVIDV

-664 PYQKPRYGRA
+664 SDQKPRYGRA
-674 YQTPFADHIRNTV
+674 YQTPFADDIRNSV

-712 DLCVL
+712 DLCVM

-731 AQSQDYYEPLWP
+731 AQSQEYYEPLWP
-743 PQYETVQP
+743 PQYESVQP
-751 RRREDRRQVPT
+751 RLREDRRRPPK
-762 PLSVRFEESQR
+762 PLAVRFDETGR
-773 GRYDDLQER
+773 DRYDDLQAR
-782 LTRLARRHYR
+782 LTRVARRHYR
-792 SLNGEVLA
+792 SLNGEILA
-800 ALEAWLVQSD
+800 ALETWLAQYEDPCVLD
-810 ESCTGSESSPT
+810 T
-821 TNGRAPSVLGATPPT
+821 TQ
-836 EPSGELEKPT
+836 